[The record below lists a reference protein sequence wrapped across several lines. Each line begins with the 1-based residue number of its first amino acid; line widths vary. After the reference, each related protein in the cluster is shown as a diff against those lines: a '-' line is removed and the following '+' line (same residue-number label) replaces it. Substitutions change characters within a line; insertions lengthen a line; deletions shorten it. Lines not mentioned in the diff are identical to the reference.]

1 MALYHNLF
9 TLMENDDYDILK
21 TDYSKLNSL
30 TDNIQLLN
38 NIPCKVNLI
47 PYNEIGASYSRPDNY
62 TINNFERILSE
73 APFTTTIR
81 WSKGINIDAGC
92 GQLAVSN

>member
-1 MALYHNLF
+1 MLQKKRL
-9 TLMENDDYDILK
+9 I
-21 TDYSKLNSL
+21 
-30 TDNIQLLN
+30 IQLLN

-47 PYNEIGASYSRPDNY
+47 PYNEIGSSYSRPDNY
-62 TINNFERILSE
+62 TINNFERILNE
-73 APFTTTIR
+73 APFTTTVR